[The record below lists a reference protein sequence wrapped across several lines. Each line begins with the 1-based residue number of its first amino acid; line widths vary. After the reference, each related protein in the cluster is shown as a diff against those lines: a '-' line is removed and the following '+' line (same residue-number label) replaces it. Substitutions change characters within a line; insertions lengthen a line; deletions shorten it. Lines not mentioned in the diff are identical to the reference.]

1 MIYEFEINDK
11 LGSENVGIL
20 QKEIQNA
27 RIQYD
32 ELKQMAKY
40 MDDNVFGVFVQN
52 EKQGHASTYLFKMML
67 DSWYNISLHKNSK
80 DKAQTEL
87 HNILV
92 KVGLYA
98 IADKLEIGTD
108 SEQRER

>member
-67 DSWYNISLHKNSK
+67 DSWYNISLHKNSIEE
-80 DKAQTEL
+80 AQTEL
-87 HNILV
+87 RNILL
-92 KVGLYA
+92 KVGLHA
-98 IADKLEIGTD
+98 IAYKLEIGTD